1 MKSIYIPVDDKDLYR
16 KYTLAEDVVDAIET
30 LITADQQ
37 GYLVEVLNILEAR
50 GFNGTVDGG
59 IK

>member
-1 MKSIYIPVDDKDLYR
+1 MKSIYIPIDKGLYR
-16 KYTLAEDVVDAIET
+16 KYTLADDVVDAIET

-37 GYLVEVLNILEAR
+37 GYMVEVLNILEAR